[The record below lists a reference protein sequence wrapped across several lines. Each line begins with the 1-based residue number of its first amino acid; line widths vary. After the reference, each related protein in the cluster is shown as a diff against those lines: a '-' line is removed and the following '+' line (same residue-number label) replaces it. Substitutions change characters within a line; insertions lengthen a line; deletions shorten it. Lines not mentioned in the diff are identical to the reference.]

1 MGRAVTQL
9 PPTAPNKTATSAEQ
23 LPRLREDLTIS
34 AGPPDADGQSTWRVY
49 DTLRHRF
56 IAIDHST
63 CTIMSMWRDY
73 KTVPELCAAASI
85 RLNQTFTTTEIV
97 ELSRFLDQHN
107 LTQTNTD
114 DWGKRFTASKQQK
127 HGAVM
132 SLVHNYLFFK
142 IPLFPPERFL
152 RSTLWVANFGARR
165 PVQWAIALIGLISLM
180 LISRQW
186 DEFLLGARG
195 LMTAAG
201 IAQFAVTLFC
211 VKILHELGHAYTA
224 VRYGCR
230 VPVIGIAFMMMAPVL
245 YTDVTDAWRLADRRQ
260 RFAIDIAGVGVEL
273 ALACLATF
281 IWIFLPDGFMRQTAF
296 MIATSSWVMSIG
308 VNLNPLMRFD
318 GYYILADLL
327 EVENLQSRSFDLGI
341 WKMRRILLGLE
352 SPPPEIFPLPR
363 QRLLIGYAWCVWL
376 YRLILFTGIAIAV
389 YAYFFKALG
398 VILFIFEIGYFV
410 AKPVWGELTQW
421 WAMRQLI
428 WKSATA
434 RVTMASAF
442 ILALLFVVPWSST
455 VKIPA
460 VLEAADVAHIY
471 PPRAARVITVHA
483 APGQVVRKGDKLVQ
497 LASTDLESERR
508 ITITKLEALQTRLA
522 RRFVDKEDRDDSLV
536 LESATRALRM
546 KLEGLNKE
554 QQELD
559 VRAPADGIIAEFN
572 PSLQPDQWIAA
583 KERIALLRGNDRVSI
598 TGYVAEADL
607 WRIEIGAPG
616 RFIPDMP
623 QAASASAVLMSI
635 AVSGTAHI
643 EPPELVSANGGR
655 IEAFPDNRQRLV
667 PVNAQYLVTLA
678 VTAPGPVPSVRQ
690 RGVVNVQG
698 AAESFFAA
706 TWRRALK
713 VFVRESAA

>member
-9 PPTAPNKTATSAEQ
+9 PPTPMGATAPAER
-23 LPRLREDLTIS
+23 LPQLREDLTIS
-34 AGPPDADGQSTWRVY
+34 AGPPDADGHPTWRVY

-56 IAIDHST
+56 IAIDHAT
-63 CTIMSMWRDY
+63 CIIMSLWRDHP
-73 KTVPELCAAASI
+73 TATELCSAASI
-85 RLNQTFTTTEIV
+85 RLNHSFTPTDIG
-97 ELSRFLDQHN
+97 ELAQFLTRHN
-107 LTQTNTD
+107 LTQGNTD
-114 DWGKRFTASKQQK
+114 DWRKQFDAVKQHK
-127 HGAVM
+127 HSALM
-132 SLVHNYLFFK
+132 ALVHNYLFFK

-152 RSTLWVANFGARR
+152 RTTSWIADIGARQA
-165 PVQWAIALIGLISLM
+165 VHIAIALLGLAGLM

-195 LMTAAG
+195 LTTAAG

-211 VKILHELGHAYTA
+211 IKILHEFGHAYTA

-230 VPVIGIAFMMMAPVL
+230 VPVIGVALMMMAPVL
-245 YTDVTDAWRLADRRQ
+245 YTDVTDAWRLTDRRQ

-281 IWIFLPDGFMRQTAF
+281 LWVFLPDGFMRQTAF
-296 MIATSSWVMSIG
+296 MIATSSWVMSVG
-308 VNLNPLMRFD
+308 VNLNPFMRFD
-318 GYYILADLL
+318 GYYIFSDLL
-327 EVENLQSRSFDLGI
+327 GVENLQSRSFDLGI
-341 WKMRRILLGLE
+341 WKMRRILLGLDSHPPE
-352 SPPPEIFPLPR
+352 NFPPPRE
-363 QRLLIGYAWCVWL
+363 RLLIAYAWSVWL
-376 YRLILFTGIAIAV
+376 YRLILFTGIAAAV

-398 VILFIFEIGYFV
+398 VALFIFEIGYFIV
-410 AKPVWGELTQW
+410 KPVFGELTQW
-421 WAMRQLI
+421 WVMRQLI
-428 WKSATA
+428 WKSRRAHI
-434 RVTMASAF
+434 TMAGAAV
-442 ILALLFVVPWSST
+442 LGLLFVVPWSST

-471 PPRAARVITVHA
+471 PPRAARVITVHTVA
-483 APGQVVRKGDKLVQ
+483 GQVVRKGDKLIQ
-497 LASTDLESERR
+497 LDSADLESERR
-508 ITITKLEALQTRLA
+508 ITITKLEAVQMRLA
-522 RRFVDKEDRDDSLV
+522 RRFADKEDRDDSLV
-536 LESATRALRM
+536 LDSAITSLRI
-546 KLEGLNKE
+546 KLDGLNKE

-559 VRAPADGIIAEFN
+559 VRAPADGIIAELN
-572 PSLQPDQWIAA
+572 PSLQSGQWIAA

-623 QAASASAVLMSI
+623 QASSASATLQSI
-635 AVSGTAHI
+635 AVSGSVQI
-643 EPPELVSANGGR
+643 DPPELASANGGR

-678 VTAPGPVPSVRQ
+678 VTATDPVPSVRQ
-690 RGVVNVQG
+690 RGVVNIQG